1 MPTLEEVIKRSK
13 LHPSRVFNVYLF
25 GSRIYGNY
33 NSSSDYD
40 FIVVAKNSVEAIE
53 IKSDLYN
60 IHIYTPD
67 KFQQDLD
74 WHMPKNLECQF
85 APDWAK
91 LKEDLKF
98 DFKLNIPKIR
108 HSTSH
113 VSSNSWIKAKKKL
126 QIANEYNIGIKS
138 LFHAIRIPMFS
149 TQIVNFGEIR
159 DFQCA
164 NWVWNKIKEKEW
176 NWEDLDKEF
185 REVHNSV
192 LTDFRK
198 VTPKEIWKKKI

>member
-1 MPTLEEVIKRSK
+1 MIPKISDILLVAK
-13 LHPSRVFNVYLF
+13 LHPSRVYNITIF
-25 GSRIYGNY
+25 GSRVYGTH
-33 NSSSDYD
+33 SDISD
-40 FIVVAKNSVEAIE
+40 WDIVIVAKNSVEAIE

-67 KFQQDLD
+67 KFKQDLD
-74 WHMPKNLECQF
+74 WHMPKNLECIF

-91 LKEDLKF
+91 LKEDIKYNLT
-98 DFKLNIPKIR
+98 LNIPKIR
-108 HSTSH
+108 HATSH
-113 VSSNSWIKAKKKL
+113 VSSNSWVKCKKKL
-126 QIANEYNIGIKS
+126 QVNEYGVGVKS
-138 LFHAIRIPMFS
+138 LFHSIRIPMFS
-149 TQIVNFGEIR
+149 TQIVNFGQIR

-164 NWVWNKIKEKEW
+164 NWVWSKICEKEW

-198 VTPKEIWKKKI
+198 VTTKE

>member
-1 MPTLEEVIKRSK
+1 MIPQISDILKVAK
-13 LHPSRVFNVYLF
+13 LHPSRVFNIYLF
-25 GSRIYGNY
+25 GSRVYGTH
-33 NSSSDYD
+33 SDSSDWD
-40 FIVVAKNSVEAIE
+40 IIIVAKNSVESIE

-74 WHMPKNLECQF
+74 WHTPKNLECIF

-91 LKEDLKF
+91 LKEDIKYNLT
-98 DFKLNIPKIR
+98 LNIPKIR
-108 HSTSH
+108 HATSH
-113 VSSNSWIKAKKKL
+113 VSSNSWVKCKKKL
-126 QIANEYNIGIKS
+126 QIANEYNIGVKS

-149 TQIVNFGEIR
+149 TQIVNFGGIR

-164 NWVWNKIKEKEW
+164 NWVWNKICEKEW

-185 REVHNSV
+185 KEVHNSV

-198 VTPKEIWKKKI
+198 VTTKE

>member
-1 MPTLEEVIKRSK
+1 MDKNKILNDVIKLSG
-13 LHPSRVFNVYLF
+13 LHKSRIFNVIIF
-25 GSRIYGNY
+25 GSRVYGTH
-33 NSSSDYD
+33 SEKSDWD
-40 FIVVAKNSVEAIE
+40 IVIVAKNSVEAIE

-67 KFQQDLD
+67 KFKQDLD
-74 WHMPKNLECQF
+74 WHMPKNLECIF

-91 LKEDLKF
+91 LKEDIKYNLT
-98 DFKLNIPKIR
+98 LNIPKIR
-108 HSTSH
+108 HATSH
-113 VSSNSWIKAKKKL
+113 VSFNSWVKCKNKL
-126 QIANEYNIGIKS
+126 QVANEYGVGVKS

-164 NWVWNKIKEKEW
+164 NWVWNKICEKEW

-185 REVHNSV
+185 REVHNSI
-192 LTDFRK
+192 LSDFRK
-198 VTPKEIWKKKI
+198 VTTKE

>member
-1 MPTLEEVIKRSK
+1 MEMIKIEDIIKASG
-13 LHPSRVFNVYLF
+13 LHPSRIFNITIF
-25 GSRIYGNY
+25 GSRVYGTHTD
-33 NSSSDYD
+33 NSDWD
-40 FIVVAKNSVEAIE
+40 IIIVAKNSVESIE

-67 KFQQDLD
+67 KFKQDLD
-74 WHMPKNLECQF
+74 WHMPKNLECLF

-108 HSTSH
+108 HATSH
-113 VSSNSWIKAKKKL
+113 VSSNSWVKCKKKL
-126 QIANEYNIGIKS
+126 QIANEYNIGVKS

-164 NWVWNKIKEKEW
+164 NWIWNKIKEKEW

-185 REVHNSV
+185 RELHNST

-198 VTPKEIWKKKI
+198 VTTKE

>member
-1 MPTLEEVIKRSK
+1 MIPQISDILKVAK
-13 LHPSRVFNVYLF
+13 LHPSRVFNIYLF
-25 GSRIYGNY
+25 GSRVYGTH
-33 NSSSDYD
+33 SDSSDWD
-40 FIVVAKNSVEAIE
+40 IIIVAKNSVESIE
-53 IKSDLYN
+53 IKSNLYN

-74 WHMPKNLECQF
+74 WHTPKNLECIF

-108 HSTSH
+108 HATSH
-113 VSSNSWIKAKKKL
+113 VSSNSWVKCKKKL
-126 QIANEYNIGIKS
+126 QIANEYNIGVKS

-149 TQIVNFGEIR
+149 TQIVNFGEIV

-185 REVHNSV
+185 RELHNST
-192 LTDFRK
+192 LSDFRK
-198 VTPKEIWKKKI
+198 VATKE